1 VSRPRI
7 SEAQANAEALARR
20 SAQYAPEHAASV
32 SVQWDYRHREPTD
45 LRDAVRLARKA
56 YADEVPERLH
66 EGPDSIGEGGT
77 PRMDARAM
85 GYLFGNAQASYA
97 PKASCTCGG
106 TGPLATE
113 MRALDD
119 AGAITWDAPLPHGAA
134 CPKNPANQEALSY
147 YHAPFR
153 ATLSRMA
160 SSNSDAQ
167 RKRAAIVSHVTIGS
181 QGPQEA
187 AISEGVPEWCAKLVA
202 MDALRSFLRILSD
215 VKVHTATIKP
225 QDGITAA

>member
-45 LRDAVRLARKA
+45 LRDAVRLVRKA

-77 PRMDARAM
+77 PKMDARAM
-85 GYLFGNAQASYA
+85 GYLFGNAQASDA
-97 PKASCTCGG
+97 PKARCTCPWSDIEMGG
-106 TGPLATE
+106 HH
-113 MRALDD
+113 DD
-119 AGAITWDAPLPHGAA
+119 
-134 CPKNPANQEALSY
+134 CPRNPRNQEALSY